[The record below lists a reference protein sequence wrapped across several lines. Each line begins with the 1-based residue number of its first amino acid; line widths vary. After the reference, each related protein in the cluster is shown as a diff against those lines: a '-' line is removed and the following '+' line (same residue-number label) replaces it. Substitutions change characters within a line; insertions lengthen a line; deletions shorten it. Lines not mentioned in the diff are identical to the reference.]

1 MRMNYVRLKWEVP
14 FEKRRLH
21 ESFAKRKQKIY
32 LGGLSVLYDNRI
44 GHLYGDLAAAA

>member
-14 FEKRRLH
+14 FEKRHLH

-32 LGGLSVLYDNRI
+32 LGGLPV
-44 GHLYGDLAAAA
+44 LYGDRDHSPCECLAAAA